1 MHEIAQLHS
10 RTWRIRGC
18 IFSQRQLAAGEAE
31 RTAGYSIEERTLE
44 MMMMVKR
51 RWSHSPL
58 VVGTT
63 RALQVYFRIL
73 IFALVFA
80 ANSKDSERGGGRM
93 LRASQFSLLLPSL
106 LLVRGAVHAGYA

>member
-63 RALQVYFRIL
+63 RALQ
-73 IFALVFA
+73 
-80 ANSKDSERGGGRM
+80 DSDFCPCFCRELERLGKGGGTHAEGEPVQPAAPVVAA
-93 LRASQFSLLLPSL
+93 ASLAAFS
-106 LLVRGAVHAGYA
+106 